1 MREKQHDVS
10 LPMRVAYGGF
20 GFGSNLVGG
29 ILGAFLTLYLTDN
42 LLLSGG
48 FIAGMMF
55 ACRITNGV
63 GELLVGLLIDKT
75 KSKLGKARPW
85 ILVGS
90 FTCAL
95 PVWLLFST
103 PQSFSMFGKQVWV
116 AVMYLLHTSVFGAM
130 ISVAAQTLVIKMSR
144 KPHTRTSMLVINTL
158 LGQIAVLITGSW
170 GIPMLMYF
178 GGYQTGYKWMSL
190 VFCGVGFL
198 AMLATGVFCKELTD
212 EEAEEIKQLRGAEE
226 NKQKENLLY
235 QYKCIFTNKYMIFAL
250 LIYIVF
256 FFTTMISSSGA
267 VYFAR
272 DILNNAQFMAQISMA
287 TTIPAIIL
295 MLIGV
300 VPLVVSKLGTRR
312 ALVSTMIVNAVG
324 AAIMAVNPGS
334 VIFVTVGKVVCSIA
348 GALYGPIIGTAV
360 ANIADYVHMKDH
372 FDAAGKVTSV
382 CSAGMKIGMG
392 LGSVGLV
399 IALEIGKYSAKA
411 ANDGLQQSASA
422 LLAEKACF
430 IYIPLICYIIIAI
443 LSSTLD
449 VEKKIEHLK
458 VEKNAK

>member
-1 MREKQHDVS
+1 MKEKQHDVS
-10 LPMRVAYGGF
+10 LPMRVAFGGF
-20 GFGSNLVGG
+20 GFGSSLVGG

-48 FIAGMMF
+48 FIAAMMF
-55 ACRITNGV
+55 ICRITNGV

-103 PQSFSMFGKQVWV
+103 PEGFGMLGKQIWV

-130 ISVAAQTLVIKMSR
+130 ISVAAQTLVVKMSR

-158 LGQIAVLITGSW
+158 LGQIATLITGSW

-190 VFCGVGFL
+190 IFCAVGFV
-198 AMLATGVFCKELTD
+198 AMLATGVFCKEMTD
-212 EEAEEIKQLRGAEE
+212 DEVDVIKQSVGASKKAKEE
-226 NKQKENLLY
+226 KLAF
-235 QYKCIFTNKYMIFAL
+235 QYKCIFTNKYMILAL
-250 LIYIVF
+250 LIYILF
-256 FFTTMISSSGA
+256 FFTTMISGSSA

-272 DILNNAQFMAQISMA
+272 DVLNNAQFMTQISMA

-300 VPLVVSKLGTRR
+300 VPLIVSKLGTRK
-312 ALVSTMIVNAVG
+312 ALIVTMVVNILG
-324 AAIMAVNPGS
+324 AIIMALNPGS
-334 VIFVTVGKVVCSIA
+334 ITMVTIGKVVCSMA
-348 GALYGPIIGTAV
+348 GAVYGPIIGTAV
-360 ANIADYVHMKDH
+360 ANIADYVKMKDH

-392 LGSVGLV
+392 LGSVGLM
-399 IALEIGKYSAKA
+399 IALEVGKYSAEA
-411 ANDGLQQSASA
+411 ANSGLSQSVSA

-430 IYIPLICYIIIAI
+430 IYIPLICYFIIAV
-443 LSSTLD
+443 LASALD
-449 VEKKIEHLK
+449 VEKKIAELKLTNHLK
-458 VEKNAK
+458 